1 MSGSVK
7 PAQISGP
14 LSLATIPDR
23 SDIEDFVRESAAS
36 DGGANQNVA
45 VLIVDFA
52 KARLALDVFG
62 ANCEGELMLA
72 CVRRAYNVLA
82 NQAVGDP
89 ISAQIDSA
97 LLNSSLLL
105 GRGRRGELV
114 IVFSGIS
121 DPQFLQRIARKVIA
135 AFADP
140 LPLQDQVLLKLE
152 ASVGIAVMGPATEYA
167 NRLLSS
173 ARLAVRTA
181 DQRGPG
187 HYAFYQTQQRLRAS
201 ERLCLEATLPGVMA
215 RGDLHLHYQPKID
228 LMSGKVVGVEALARA
243 RDEQGNFVNPQ
254 SFIEAA
260 EKCGMIEDIG
270 RAVLQMAISQC
281 RQWLDLGFEVPVA
294 INASALQFARPGFSR
309 DVLNRIDTVGLP
321 PHLIEIE
328 LTETAA
334 TGNAEATRSR
344 IATLREAGVKVAID
358 DFGTGYANVAQFA
371 QFDFDTLKFDRS
383 LIEMIGKGT
392 RGEALLCGL
401 LAMAAT
407 VGHQV
412 VAEGVE
418 TPEQRDFLIEHGCPV
433 AQGYLFARPMAS
445 AECTDWIES
454 ADKVAGF
461 V

>member
-7 PAQISGP
+7 PAPFSGAR
-14 LSLATIPDR
+14 SLATIPDR
-23 SDIEDFVRESAAS
+23 SVIEDFIRESAAS
-36 DGGANQNVA
+36 DRETNRNVA

-52 KARLALDVFG
+52 KVRLALDVFG
-62 ANCEGELMLA
+62 ANCEGELILTCA
-72 CVRRAYNVLA
+72 RRAYSVLA
-82 NQAVGDP
+82 NQAASDP
-89 ISAQIDSA
+89 PSAQIDPA
-97 LLNSSLLL
+97 LWDSSLLL

-114 IVFSGIS
+114 IVFSGID

-135 AFADP
+135 AFAAP

-173 ARLAVRTA
+173 ARLAVRNA

-187 HYAFYQTQQRLRAS
+187 HYAFYQTQQRLIAS

-215 RGDLHLHYQPKID
+215 RGDLHLHYQPKVD
-228 LMSGKVVGVEALARA
+228 LMSGRVVGVEALARA
-243 RDEQGNFVNPQ
+243 RDEQGHFVNPQ

-281 RQWLDLGFEVPVA
+281 RQWLDRGFEVPVA

-309 DVLNRIDTVGLP
+309 DVLNRIDAAGLP
-321 PHLIEIE
+321 PQLVEIE

-344 IATLREAGVKVAID
+344 IGILREAGVKVAID

-383 LIEMIGKGT
+383 LIEMIGKGA
-392 RGEALLCGL
+392 RGEALLAGL
-401 LAMAAT
+401 LAMAET

-418 TPEQRDFLIEHGCPV
+418 TPEQKEFLIAHGCPV
-433 AQGYLFARPMAS
+433 AQGYLFARPMTPAD
-445 AECTDWIES
+445 CTAWIES
-454 ADKVAGF
+454 AGKVAGF

>member
-7 PAQISGP
+7 PAQFSGP
-14 LSLATIPDR
+14 RSLATIPDR
-23 SDIEDFVRESAAS
+23 SVIEDFIRESAAS
-36 DGGANQNVA
+36 DREANGNVA

-52 KARLALDVFG
+52 KVRLALDVFG

-72 CVRRAYNVLA
+72 CARRAYSVLA
-82 NQAVGDP
+82 NQAASDP
-89 ISAQIDSA
+89 ISAEVDSA

-201 ERLCLEATLPGVMA
+201 ERLCLEANLPGVMA

-243 RDEQGNFVNPQ
+243 RDEQGHFVNPQ

-309 DVLNRIDTVGLP
+309 DVLNRIDTLGLP

-334 TGNAEATRSR
+334 TGNAEATRRR
-344 IATLREAGVKVAID
+344 IAILRGAGVKVAID

-383 LIEMIGKGT
+383 LIEMIGKGA
-392 RGEALLCGL
+392 RNEALLAGL
-401 LAMAAT
+401 LAMAET

-418 TPEQRDFLIEHGCPV
+418 TAEQKDFLIEHGCPV
-433 AQGYLFARPMAS
+433 AQGYLFAKPMSPAD
-445 AECTDWIES
+445 CTAWIE
-454 ADKVAGF
+454 ARGDV
-461 V
+461 